1 MMLNVGWLARSSTV
15 HGLGPTTAAMR
26 YLAASLALVVVLLA
40 GLPAASPAAAQP
52 GFPGRGMDQGG
63 VLPFAVILNN
73 IRRSFPGQLSDAQ
86 QLGAIYRVKWLTPN
100 GQVLNIDVDART
112 GQILGVDGGGPAPRN
127 FGGPPPGFQRQ
138 NFGPGRNLD
147 VSRGDGVDS
156 PDQGAIQRPGAGPR
170 PRLERPGRG
179 RRLREDN

>member
-26 YLAASLALVVVLLA
+26 YLAASLALAVVLLA

-112 GQILGVDGGGPAPRN
+112 GQILGVDGGGGPGPRN

-138 NFGPGRNLD
+138 NFGPGPNLD
-147 VSRGDGVDS
+147 VSRGANRDVTD
-156 PDQGAIQRPGAGPR
+156 DDAIQRRGPR
-170 PRLERPGRG
+170 PPRAERPGRG
-179 RRLREDN
+179 RGREDN